1 MYDFDKYINLIKD
14 RLSEHRFY
22 HSMCVAKRARELAVK
37 YGANPD
43 KAYLAGILHDIMK
56 EESLTVQRE
65 IIEAD
70 GTALSDVEINT
81 PNVYHQMSGAAYV
94 KNSLKIDDADII
106 NGIRYHTT
114 GRADMSLFE
123 MIIYLADFTSDD
135 RDYPDV
141 EIMRA
146 ETDKSLL
153 GGMVYSL
160 RHTIIYIAQQ
170 TKQIHP
176 DTLYCFNWAV
186 GELNKQN
193 IQE

>member
-1 MYDFDKYINLIKD
+1 
-14 RLSEHRFY
+14 
-22 HSMCVAKRARELAVK
+22 
-37 YGANPD
+37 
-43 KAYLAGILHDIMK
+43 
-56 EESLTVQRE
+56 
-65 IIEAD
+65 
-70 GTALSDVEINT
+70 
-81 PNVYHQMSGAAYV
+81 MSGAAYV

>member
-1 MYDFDKYINLIKD
+1 MYDFDKYIDLIKN
-14 RLSEHRFY
+14 RLGEHRFY
-22 HSMCVAKRARELAVK
+22 HSMCVAERARELAEK
-37 YGANPD
+37 YGADAD
-43 KAYLAGILHDIMK
+43 KAYIAGILHDVMK
-56 EESLTVQRE
+56 EEDLAVQRK
-65 IIEAD
+65 IIESD
-70 GTALSDVEINT
+70 GTVLSDVELNT

-94 KNSLKIDDADII
+94 KNTLKINDSDII

-114 GRADMSLFE
+114 GRANMSLFE
-123 MIIYLADFTSDD
+123 MIIYLADFTSRD

-141 EIMRA
+141 DIMRA

-160 RHTIIYIAQQ
+160 RHTIVYIANQ

-193 IQE
+193 IQK

>member
-37 YGANPD
+37 YGADP
-43 KAYLAGILHDIMK
+43 DIMK
-56 EESLTVQRE
+56 EESLTIQRE

-70 GTALSDVEINT
+70 GTALTDVEINT